1 MAALKHAFVAGNMK
15 NLIVKIIRG
24 SYPQLPA
31 RYSSD
36 LRNLVQQLFKQNPQE
51 RPSIN
56 TILKKTFI
64 SKRIARFLTRTQ
76 HVQEFGITNSHFH
89 QVAESKSQAP
99 VRKPKTAVTDPAL
112 KYGSPLV
119 VKKTRVRR
127 DDGKRM
133 VTPSAPETSQLSKH
147 RLGSARPICSE
158 VTSPGI
164 LYEDV
169 AQKERDVR
177 KSSLLSTIMNH
188 MGKVRCGK
196 SLLHGEHSVEHRN
209 VTEAFN
215 QCIMKPFADIIPLS
229 LLDPEK
235 GCIIEDAL
243 LLKGNKHEITAASES
258 VHENCSMQ
266 NIEDAFLATL
276 GFNCIVEKLCNRNI
290 QLEQEKLFVKQHKAS
305 TFNTRQKLANM
316 MSDADLLASLHA
328 VRLQNFK
335 ERQLMIQKGK
345 EGSEN
350 KMAGVS
356 CQENGSNGTDMHS
369 TCTLNSGDHAPSDVM
384 SVRNTMAV
392 STDQL
397 KTEVVTTRNIVNTVR
412 TRISKKKLEA
422 FEKEKKKIL
431 EKRGTEYRD
440 NVSGHEAQETGECH
454 SVKQLKD
461 ATHTDE
467 RRAAS
472 SAEHKN
478 LPQASEDNETYCAD
492 GGNKMCKTRQK
503 WKKDSTFELE
513 KISLELAD
521 FLMDSTSSADI
532 VIKYGNGKQ
541 WDCAG
546 TLCEGNVMNRTY
558 TLHIPYPLPSI
569 FHIDSAVRES
579 GRAVC
584 TVSDKGGCDGGAA
597 GSSLEEKLATV
608 SINSKY
614 TQTDSSSV
622 VPAQAVAM
630 QKSMDPNLK
639 LSVPEQTFVPHIDK
653 ETEYRKLR
661 GEREN
666 QLCQIQTLLQ
676 RDQAAR
682 ESPVILPCS
691 PVLLSST
698 QPDDD
703 FLPPPRRR
711 RRTKTATQNCMKH
724 RETKRWLNSDDRKRK
739 HSPRLRAVSVDSSAS
754 VTSIH
759 GHTDRTETVVNITDH
774 PLAECTSHN
783 LYNNGLP
790 VITSMAAAV
799 CRENE
804 LSNIDTTEHENM
816 QQGRRSVCDKH
827 NECQGLRADSFPK
840 CGRGTRANDE
850 SSSTGAVNTEYIQH
864 SLQASLS
871 CNSVC
876 SIRTNIKNNGM
887 KESII
892 NYLSTDLYGKEGRQ
906 LNGMPDLSS
915 TCYSAEFGTNS
926 VENKNMSLQK
936 TDNADMKCPTI
947 EYGCTKPKAVEF
959 QSQCES
965 MEIVSSNK
973 TSVKQKA
980 HPRSAVVSTIS
991 ENKANQDNLTRPS
1004 TGGPYSF
1011 HKGRLPVILQA
1022 IKSKINTNVDAQG
1035 HCCTLGDIREATE
1048 CDKMLKKA
1056 DDDEGEALTP
1066 FLCPDISLTHPFENK
1081 EILNNDTAKRTE
1093 CSFQEIPSSRLR
1105 RPSYYIQKLCKLET
1119 KTKEGTKNW
1128 NLTQDI
1134 QNYFDAYTLPPF
1146 INIEPEQVDCRTQSS
1161 VITTD
1166 WKLSATD
1173 LEEADVKLTA
1183 PSNES
1188 THLASLLR
1196 NSKFQ
1201 EHSSKEL
1208 ESSEIKVLI
1217 DM

>member
-76 HVQEFGITNSHFH
+76 HAQEFGITNPHFH

-133 VTPSAPETSQLSKH
+133 VTPSAPETPHLSKH
-147 RLGSARPICSE
+147 RLGSARPMCSE
-158 VTSPGI
+158 VSSPGI

-169 AQKERDVR
+169 SQQEQDVR
-177 KSSLLSTIMNH
+177 KSSLLSRLMNH
-188 MGKVRCGK
+188 MDKVRCGK
-196 SLLHGEHSVEHRN
+196 GLLRREHSVEHGN

-215 QCIMKPFADIIPLS
+215 QYIMKPFADIIPLN

-243 LLKGNKHEITAASES
+243 FLKGNKHDITAVSES
-258 VHENCSMQ
+258 GHENCNMQ
-266 NIEDAFLATL
+266 NIEDAFCATL
-276 GFNCIVEKLCNRNI
+276 GFNCIVEKLYNRKI
-290 QLEQEKLFVKQHKAS
+290 QLEQEKSFVKQHKAT
-305 TFNTRQKLANM
+305 TFNTRQKNRCGFNKTTVRLANM
-316 MSDADLLASLHA
+316 ASDPDLLASLHA

-356 CQENGSNGTDMHS
+356 CQENRSNGTDMHS

-384 SVRNTMAV
+384 TVRNTMAV
-392 STDQL
+392 RTDQL
-397 KTEVVTTRNIVNTVR
+397 KTEGVNTRNIVNTVR
-412 TRISKKKLEA
+412 TRISRKKLEA

-440 NVSGHEAQETGECH
+440 KVSGHEVEETDECH

-467 RRAAS
+467 WRAAL

-478 LPQASEDNETYCAD
+478 LPQASEENETYCAD
-492 GGNKMCKTRQK
+492 GGNKICKTRQK

-513 KISLELAD
+513 KVSLELAD

-532 VIKYGNGKQ
+532 VIRYGNGKQ

-546 TLCEGNVMNRTY
+546 SVCEGNVMNRTY
-558 TLHIPYPLPSI
+558 TLDIPYPLPSI
-569 FHIDSAVRES
+569 FHIGSAVRES

-584 TVSDKGGCDGGAA
+584 TVSDKGGCDDGAP
-597 GSSLEEKLATV
+597 GSSLEGRLDTV
-608 SINSKY
+608 GINSKY

-622 VPAQAVAM
+622 VPAQSVAM
-630 QKSMDPNLK
+630 QKPLDPNLK
-639 LSVPEQTFVPHIDK
+639 LSAPQQTFVPHIDRDM
-653 ETEYRKLR
+653 EYRERR

-666 QLCQIQTLLQ
+666 QLCQTQT
-676 RDQAAR
+676 DQAAR
-682 ESPVILPCS
+682 ESPVILPSS

-724 RETKRWLNSDDRKRK
+724 RETKRWLSSDDRKRK
-739 HSPRLRAVSVDSSAS
+739 HSPLASPRLRAVSVDSSAP
-754 VTSIH
+754 VTSVH
-759 GHTDRTETVVNITDH
+759 GHSEGTETVVSITDY
-774 PLAECTSHN
+774 PLAECTSDR
-783 LYNNGLP
+783 LYSNGLP
-790 VITSMAAAV
+790 VIASMAAAV
-799 CRENE
+799 CCENE

-816 QQGRRSVCDKH
+816 QQGRSSVCDKRSDYR
-827 NECQGLRADSFPK
+827 GLIADSFPK
-840 CGRGTRANDE
+840 CSNRGTRANDE

-887 KESII
+887 KESVI
-892 NYLSTDLYGKEGRQ
+892 NYLSTDLYEKESRK
-906 LNGMPDLSS
+906 LNGMPDLSN
-915 TCYSAEFGTNS
+915 TCYSAEFGTDS
-926 VENKNMSLQK
+926 VENKTMK
-936 TDNADMKCPTI
+936 TGNADVKCPTI
-947 EYGCTKPKAVEF
+947 EYGCAKSKAVEF

-991 ENKANQDNLTRPS
+991 EKKANQDNLTRPS
-1004 TGGPYSF
+1004 TSGPYSC
-1011 HKGRLPVILQA
+1011 HKGRLPVILHA
-1022 IKSKINTNVDAQG
+1022 IKGKINTNVDVQG

-1056 DDDEGEALTP
+1056 DDDDDGNREAQTP
-1066 FLCPDISLTHPFENK
+1066 FLCPDISLTHPSENK
-1081 EILNNDTAKRTE
+1081 QILNNDTAKRTE
-1093 CSFQEIPSSRLR
+1093 CSFQAIPSCRLR

-1134 QNYFDAYTLPPF
+1134 KNYFEPSTLPPPF
-1146 INIEPEQVDCRTQSS
+1146 INTELEHFDCRTQSS

-1173 LEEADVKLTA
+1173 MKLTE

-1188 THLASLLR
+1188 THLASLPR

-1201 EHSSKEL
+1201 EQ
-1208 ESSEIKVLI
+1208 
-1217 DM
+1217 